1 MFQENKNYLF
11 HRKIIAVHSQDRDI
25 NKWPKSNEFE
35 VKLPI
40 NYKKVSSLQLLSIQL
55 PKKYNIFSNYN
66 QNTKLKYA
74 SGAGVDTT
82 IQINDGTYTPQQ
94 MCAMLTD
101 KLTGITVVYNDIDM
115 KFYFYSDNEFT
126 IHAGENITYN
136 NLCTTNNVYNYT
148 FNWGLPFYLG
158 FEKKSYTSTETD
170 FTIIDGDGSLN
181 SITGKHVIVSP
192 VPAPVYGEEDIYL
205 EIDKYNYI
213 DEIEPYSIN
222 TNNNITDVSYLSCVS
237 LATLRGERS
246 TNYSKITQNN
256 LRQRGVKCLNKS
268 SNDYNGVYNSSFAKI
283 PIFIETGKNVTHD
296 SAFLNN
302 IYYSDPPIET
312 LSKLKFKFRYHDGRL
327 VDFYNHPVSLT
338 IGLGMLR
345 EDFDKGNKI
354 NFPEAYS

>member
-66 QNTKLKYA
+66 QNTKLKYNNA
-74 SGAGVDTT
+74 T

-115 KFYFYSDNEFT
+115 KFYFYSDAEFT
-126 IHAGENITYN
+126 IHAGENITYSDRVIPTMFIII
-136 NLCTTNNVYNYT
+136 LLIGGYPSILVSK
-148 FNWGLPFYLG
+148 
-158 FEKKSYTSTETD
+158 KKSYTSTVSD
-170 FTIIDGDGSLN
+170 FIIIDSDGSLN
-181 SITGKHVIVSP
+181 SITGKYVIVSP

-256 LRQRGVKCLNKS
+256 LKQRGVKCLNKS

-338 IGLGMLR
+338 IGLGVLR
-345 EDFDKGNKI
+345 EDFDKGNNIK
-354 NFPEAYS
+354 FPEAYS

>member
-94 MCAMLTD
+94 MCAMLTN
-101 KLTGITVVYNDIDM
+101 KLTDITVVYNDIDM
-115 KFYFYSDNEFT
+115 KFYFYSDAEFT
-126 IHAGENITYN
+126 IHAGENITYSD
-136 NLCTTNNVYNYT
+136 LCNTNNVYNYT

-158 FEKKSYTSTETD
+158 FEKKSYTSTVSD
-170 FTIIDGDGSLN
+170 FTIIDSDGSLN
-181 SITGKHVIVSP
+181 SITGKYVIVSP

-256 LRQRGVKCLNKS
+256 LKQRGVKCLNKS

-345 EDFDKGNKI
+345 EDFDKGNTIK
-354 NFPEAYS
+354 FPEAYS

>member
-1 MFQENKNYLF
+1 M
-11 HRKIIAVHSQDRDI
+11 
-25 NKWPKSNEFE
+25 
-35 VKLPI
+35 
-40 NYKKVSSLQLLSIQL
+40 
-55 PKKYNIFSNYN
+55 
-66 QNTKLKYA
+66 
-74 SGAGVDTT
+74 
-82 IQINDGTYTPQQ
+82 
-94 MCAMLTD
+94 
-101 KLTGITVVYNDIDM
+101 
-115 KFYFYSDNEFT
+115 
-126 IHAGENITYN
+126 
-136 NLCTTNNVYNYT
+136 
-148 FNWGLPFYLG
+148 
-158 FEKKSYTSTETD
+158 
-170 FTIIDGDGSLN
+170 
-181 SITGKHVIVSP
+181 
-192 VPAPVYGEEDIYL
+192 PAPVYGEEDIYL

-256 LRQRGVKCLNKS
+256 LRQRGAKCLNKS

-345 EDFDKGNKI
+345 EDFDKGNNIK
-354 NFPEAYS
+354 FPEAYS